1 MRRGLVFG
9 LSPTSLW
16 RKMSD
21 NDSTIQAVER
31 VIAWRQQLDL
41 DMKAWYVRNGRAIQE
56 PLFPPDEDVS
66 CRFGCGTDLK
76 TSDGV
81 ELKLLLTDIDI
92 LIDAA
97 KKLCDG

>member
-1 MRRGLVFG
+1 MNNTNSVVE
-9 LSPTSLW
+9 
-16 RKMSD
+16 
-21 NDSTIQAVER
+21 AVER

-41 DMKAWYVRNGRAIQE
+41 DMRAWYVRNGRAITE
-56 PLFPPDEDVS
+56 PLFPPDEDVP

-76 TSDGV
+76 TSDGT